1 MSSAT
6 FVQTRSQAL
15 GLEKQTDSLLSK
27 YSSLQYQVNASIPQE
42 QDSIGEEIK
51 DLLDKREDAVG
62 RLNRISI
69 SESGLSTSKLQQL
82 QRHKEVLQEHRR
94 WYQKIKSTI
103 DEERN
108 RQLLL
113 YSVRSDINEHKQRK
127 TGENHFNRQSNANI
141 DADSYI
147 LEEAQRAD
155 NTNSIAD
162 RLLQQAYATRDELAT
177 QQMNLKNMLQKVFG
191 SLQRMPAINLL
202 ISKINTRRKRDTLI
216 LATVIASCIFF
227 LIFIT

>member
-1 MSSAT
+1 MSSST

-51 DLLDKREDAVG
+51 DLLDKREDAVA

-69 SESGLSTSKLQQL
+69 SESSLSTSKLQQL

-113 YSVRSDINEHKQRK
+113 YSVRSDINEHKQRR
-127 TGENHFNRQSNANI
+127 TGESGFSKPSNANT
-141 DADSYI
+141 DADAYI

-177 QQMNLKNMLQKVFG
+177 QQMNLKNMLQKIFG
-191 SLQRMPAINLL
+191 SLQRMPTINVL

-227 LIFIT
+227 LFFIA